1 MTAFMGF
8 YGGQQLKFYPILII
22 SYLIIFIIFSDSQDI
37 WHNIFEGEL
46 VATLES
52 EVKRQRQAF
61 FQPEASKSLFHI
73 GAPPSWASW
82 PSWAPPSWAGGRWW
96 GWEAVECTIP
106 RAWLFQLWNIPAKSQ
121 MCRAFENTFYKSLCG
136 KQRRWIG
143 LWNFG
148 KQSIYELVRKPWKFI
163 MKLINYLN
171 LTGGQQKL

>member
-22 SYLIIFIIFSDSQDI
+22 SYLIILIIFSDSQDI

-148 KQSIYELVRKPWKFI
+148 KQSIH
-163 MKLINYLN
+163 
-171 LTGGQQKL
+171 G